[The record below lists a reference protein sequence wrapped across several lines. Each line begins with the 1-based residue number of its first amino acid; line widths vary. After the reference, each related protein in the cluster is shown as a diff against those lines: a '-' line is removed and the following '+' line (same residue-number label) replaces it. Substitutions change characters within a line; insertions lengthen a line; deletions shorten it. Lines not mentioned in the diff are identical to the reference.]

1 MSHITWTRAAKCPGG
16 AYARRYRSF
25 NSNPAV
31 LRVFFHRLR
40 PDPDFSRHDI
50 ASRIAM
56 STLISALPASRDFVT
71 QLFTSLPSL
80 PRSEAEAEAS
90 PLSDAPEWVKKQL
103 LSLQVLFPNEFLPA
117 LDLLD
122 RRLVSRLRIGIEES
136 GEPTAT
142 DNPTASTPDVQMQ
155 EQNSSLNDTA
165 LPALPGDL
173 SSSRD
178 SSASIDTIHYVRS
191 AQQRSSRF
199 GTSYDSSTSYEVRL
213 RAWNCTCPAFAFA
226 AFPSVHPEPPVPEY
240 VPPDTNG
247 KMDSEASD
255 EEDWMAGSGWNFGG
269 VSLGEG
275 MPPVCKHLLA
285 CVLAEQC
292 GSLFGPCVE
301 ERRVSVETAAGWAA
315 GWGDV

>member
-1 MSHITWTRAAKCPGG
+1 
-16 AYARRYRSF
+16 
-25 NSNPAV
+25 
-31 LRVFFHRLR
+31 
-40 PDPDFSRHDI
+40 
-50 ASRIAM
+50 M
-56 STLISALPASRDFVT
+56 STLISTLPACRDFVT
-71 QLFTSLPSL
+71 QLFTSLHSL
-80 PRSEAEAEAS
+80 PCNVAEPS
-90 PLSDAPEWVKKQL
+90 PLSDAPERVKKQL

-122 RRLVSRLRIGIEES
+122 RRLVTRLRIGTEES
-136 GEPTAT
+136 GPTAA
-142 DNPTASTPDVQMQ
+142 DNATAPTPDLQMQ
-155 EQNSSLNDTA
+155 EQNNTLNDTA
-165 LPALPGDL
+165 LLVTSGDL

-178 SSASIDTIHYVRS
+178 ASGSTHTIHYVRS

-199 GTSYDSSTSYEVRL
+199 GKSYDSSTSYEVRL
-213 RAWNCTCPAFAFA
+213 CAWNCTCPAFAFA

-240 VPPDTNG
+240 VPSDTNG
-247 KMDSEASD
+247 RSDSEVSD
-255 EEDWMAGSGWNFGG
+255 KENRTAGSVWHFGG

>member
-1 MSHITWTRAAKCPGG
+1 
-16 AYARRYRSF
+16 
-25 NSNPAV
+25 
-31 LRVFFHRLR
+31 
-40 PDPDFSRHDI
+40 
-50 ASRIAM
+50 M

-71 QLFTSLPSL
+71 QLFTSLASL
-80 PRSEAEAEAS
+80 PHSEAEAS
-90 PLSDAPEWVKKQL
+90 PLSDAPERVKKRL

-122 RRLVSRLRIGIEES
+122 RKLVSRLRIGIEQS
-136 GEPTAT
+136 GHAAA
-142 DNPTASTPDVQMQ
+142 DNATASTPDVRMREQ
-155 EQNSSLNDTA
+155 EQNNTLNGTA
-165 LPALPGDL
+165 LPAIPGDP
-173 SSSRD
+173 SSYREVSG
-178 SSASIDTIHYVRS
+178 SIDTIHYVRS

-240 VPPDTNG
+240 VLPDADG
-247 KMDSEASD
+247 KMNSEAPD
-255 EEDWMAGSGWNFGG
+255 EKNRMAASGWHFGG

>member
-1 MSHITWTRAAKCPGG
+1 
-16 AYARRYRSF
+16 
-25 NSNPAV
+25 
-31 LRVFFHRLR
+31 
-40 PDPDFSRHDI
+40 
-50 ASRIAM
+50 M
-56 STLISALPASRDFVT
+56 STLISALPSSRDFVT
-71 QLFTSLPSL
+71 QLFNSLPSP
-80 PRSEAEAEAS
+80 PRSEAEAEAR

-103 LSLQVLFPNEFLPA
+103 LALQVLFPNEFLPA
-117 LDLLD
+117 LNLLD
-122 RRLVSRLRIGIEES
+122 RRLVSRLRIGIEGS
-136 GEPTAT
+136 GDPTAAV
-142 DNPTASTPDVQMQ
+142 NATALAPDVQMQ
-155 EQNSSLNDTA
+155 EQNNTLSDTA
-165 LPALPGDL
+165 LPAVPGDL
-173 SSSRD
+173 SPSCD
-178 SSASIDTIHYVRS
+178 SSGGIDTIHYVRS

-226 AFPSVHPEPPVPEY
+226 AFPSVHLEPPVPEH
-240 VPPDTNG
+240 VPPETNE
-247 KMDSEASD
+247 KMDSEASG
-255 EEDWMAGSGWNFGG
+255 EEIRTAGMEWNFGG

>member
-1 MSHITWTRAAKCPGG
+1 
-16 AYARRYRSF
+16 
-25 NSNPAV
+25 
-31 LRVFFHRLR
+31 
-40 PDPDFSRHDI
+40 
-50 ASRIAM
+50 M
-56 STLISALPASRDFVT
+56 STLISALPSSRDFVT
-71 QLFTSLPSL
+71 QLFTSLPSP
-80 PRSEAEAEAS
+80 PRSEAEAEAR

-103 LSLQVLFPNEFLPA
+103 LALQVLFPNEFLPA
-117 LDLLD
+117 LNLLD

-136 GEPTAT
+136 GEPTTA
-142 DNPTASTPDVQMQ
+142 DNAIALAPDVQMQ
-155 EQNSSLNDTA
+155 EQNNTLNDTA
-165 LPALPGDL
+165 LPAISGDL

-178 SSASIDTIHYVRS
+178 SGGINTIHYVRS

-199 GTSYDSSTSYEVRL
+199 GTSYDNSTSYEVRL

-240 VPPDTNG
+240 VPTDANG

-255 EEDWMAGSGWNFGG
+255 EENRMAGSGWNFGG
-269 VSLGEG
+269 LSLGEG

-292 GSLFGPCVE
+292 GSLFGSCVE